1 MKEREESFIP
11 KMTALLRMAGDA
23 VMDIYRSG
31 DYHTE
36 TKSDNTPLTKADK
49 TSNSIVSDGLARITP
64 GIPLI
69 SEETS
74 HLPYETRK
82 HYNEVWILDPIDGT
96 REFVD
101 RNGEFC
107 ICLALIRGQRPVA
120 GFILAPVTGELWYAI
135 EGQGA
140 WKQAGGITTRLPLQ
154 SPPQP
159 PVILISRS
167 HHNETEKKWIERFRA
182 DHNAEVSI
190 QGSAIKFCRL
200 AEGKASLYPKF
211 GPINEWDVAAGDII
225 LKEAGGSVT
234 ETLTGKEPVYNKESL
249 VQPYFIAET
258 RRLTIYD

>member
-1 MKEREESFIP
+1 MDYKTILSDVRDILILASESIL
-11 KMTALLRMAGDA
+11 K
-23 VMDIYRSG
+23 IHNSG
-31 DYHTE
+31 DSG
-36 TKSDNTPLTKADK
+36 TKRKKDGTPVTRADYA
-49 TSNSIVSDGLARITP
+49 SNQLIAEKLDECFP
-64 GIPLI
+64 GIPII
-69 SEETS
+69 SEES
-74 HLPYETRK
+74 VYLNYALRK
-82 HYNEVWILDPIDGT
+82 NYDYVWILDPIDGT